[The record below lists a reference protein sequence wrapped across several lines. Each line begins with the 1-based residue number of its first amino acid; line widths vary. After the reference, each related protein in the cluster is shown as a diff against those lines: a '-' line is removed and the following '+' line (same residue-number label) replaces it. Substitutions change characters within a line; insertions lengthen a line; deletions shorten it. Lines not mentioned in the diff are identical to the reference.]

1 MRRLAVGLAALAA
14 LCAVAEARPQRS
26 LASLPSSVAEAT
38 TGGMSRPPIGWVEFC
53 RTHQAHCTTDTREP
67 DRITLDTDTWR
78 LIAKI
83 NRQVNADIEPVTDKE
98 HWGVVERWSLPTDG
112 RGDCEDYALLKR
124 KLLSEA
130 GIPRRALL
138 MTVVIDET
146 GGGHAILTVRTD
158 RGDFIL
164 DNKRNAILGWTATNY
179 RFVKR
184 EGQMG
189 TGWVDMD
196 DPAPAVATAAR

>member
-1 MRRLAVGLAALAA
+1 
-14 LCAVAEARPQRS
+14 
-26 LASLPSSVAEAT
+26 
-38 TGGMSRPPIGWVEFC
+38 MSRPPIGWVEFC

>member
-1 MRRLAVGLAALAA
+1 MRRLALGLAALAA
-14 LCAVAEARPQRS
+14 LGAAAQAKPQRS
-26 LASLPSSVAEAT
+26 VASLPSPVTEASI
-38 TGGMSRPPIGWVEFC
+38 GGQSRAPMGWIEFC
-53 RTHQAHCTTDTREP
+53 RTSPAHCTTDTREP
-67 DRITLDTDTWR
+67 ERVALDTETWR
-78 LIAKI
+78 LISSI
-83 NRQVNADIEPVTDKE
+83 NRKVNADIEPVTDKE
-98 HWGVVERWSLPTDG
+98 HWGVVERWSLPDDG

-124 KLLSEA
+124 KLLAEA
-130 GIPRRALL
+130 GLPRRALL

-189 TGWVDMD
+189 MGWVDMD
-196 DPAPAVATAAR
+196 EPGTAVATAAR